1 MYGFDIG
8 FLYLRVDSVTGL
20 RKEKM
25 DLLRGT
31 LDLLILRTLE
41 LQPLHGIAISDRIRQ
56 LTRGSFNIQAGSLFP
71 ALHRLERQR
80 WIAGVWT
87 LNEGA
92 RRIKSYKITPAGKKQ
107 LTEERRVWDRIV
119 EAVTQVLDA
128 N

>member
-1 MYGFDIG
+1 MPG
-8 FLYLRVDSVTGL
+8 T

-56 LTRGSFNIQAGSLFP
+56 TTRGTFHIQAGSLFP
-71 ALHRLERQR
+71 ALHRLEQEG

-87 LNEGA
+87 INDKA
-92 RRIKSYKITPAGKKQ
+92 RRIKSYKLTPSGKRQ
-107 LTEERRVWDRIV
+107 LTAEKRVWDRIV
-119 EAVTQVLDA
+119 TAVTQVLETT
-128 N
+128 